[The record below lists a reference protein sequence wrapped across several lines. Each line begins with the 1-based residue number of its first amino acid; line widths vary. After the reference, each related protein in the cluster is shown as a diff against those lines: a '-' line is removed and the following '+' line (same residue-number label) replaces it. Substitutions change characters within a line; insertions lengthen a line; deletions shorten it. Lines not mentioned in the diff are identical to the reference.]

1 MKSTLRLF
9 KALPIESKVEVDK
22 DRLAELMEQ
31 TIPLGFVFEPVFS
44 SRTFA
49 HIIKEVNDLYGR
61 NPEELNSSFH
71 KSFSKVRDASI
82 SQLAFEQAIHYLTTY
97 GAEMVGVYN
106 QDSVYIPAERLDIPE
121 LKEDIRLVVIHGFTK
136 EELKVKLLELLSSG
150 IALSEQS
157 VEDAIDVAQYVEMD
171 VKEVELVTNK
181 EVKAALYDHFDI
193 VPQNPVEFLRYVV
206 YRTTGKT
213 LLIKNKELIELLKQ
227 GTNSGLVKY
236 FNTYEKLYGLEKLAE
251 IFYRFKPI
259 FLAMRTNSSLKRSI
273 NKIRRL
279 AKTHHRPMPED
290 LLNSITYRL
299 KTRNAPDADV
309 FRKAMAD
316 TNVFR
321 KIRLAY
327 ALKFR
332 TTDSESI
339 VYRIRNGKSFAKE
352 FSFENKHSAETL
364 YKGVLTYIAE
374 DIRPNV
380 EGKSFFI
387 PKGLTYALPASEKQ
401 FTGDIPSG
409 SFVELEEDMVVGVHW
424 LNTGKRVDLDL
435 SLVNLQG
442 KIGWDSLYRDGKR
455 EILFSGDVT
464 DAPGTKGASELFYI
478 GTSDDSSWLLS
489 LNYYNYR
496 LGDECPFKL
505 FVAQSDPENIE
516 KNYMVDVNKIVT
528 ASNSSLDKKQTLL
541 GIVKT
546 SEQSK
551 RFYFVQTGLKQCVSY
566 HGSEYSEHTRRFFLN
581 YYTNTITLNEM
592 LELAGAKIVNEMA
605 EGVIDLSPE
614 AVDKTTFI
622 NLLSKKSNMGHL

>member
-22 DRLAELMEQ
+22 DRTAELMEQ

-44 SRTFA
+44 SRNFT

-82 SQLAFEQAIHYLTTY
+82 SQLAFEQVTHYLTTY

-106 QDSVYIPAERLDIPE
+106 QDSVYIPHERLDIPQ
-121 LKEDIRLVVIHGFTK
+121 LKEDIRLVVIHGLTK

-157 VEDAIDVAQYVEMD
+157 VKDAIDIAQYTGMD
-171 VKEVELVTNK
+171 AKEIELITNK
-181 EVKAALYDHFDI
+181 EVKSALYDYFDI

-206 YRTTGKT
+206 YRSTDKT
-213 LLIKNKELIELLKQ
+213 LLIKNKELIKLLNQ

-279 AKTHHRPMPED
+279 AKTHHKPMPED

-299 KTRNAPDADV
+299 ETHNAPDADT

-339 VYRIRNGKSFAKE
+339 VYKVRNGKSFAKE
-352 FSFENKHSAETL
+352 FSFENKHGAEIM
-364 YKGVLTYIAE
+364 YKTVLKYILE

-387 PKGLTYALPASEKQ
+387 PEGLTYALPASEKQ

-409 SFVELEEDMVVGVHW
+409 SFVELKEDMVVGVHW

-435 SLVNLQG
+435 SLTNLQS
-442 KIGWDSLYRDGKR
+442 KIGWDSLYRNKSR

-464 DAPGTKGASELFYI
+464 DAPEPKGASELFYI
-478 GTSDDSSWLLS
+478 GTSDNTSWLLS
-489 LNYYNYR
+489 LNYYNHR

-505 FVAQSDPENIE
+505 FVAQSSPENIN
-516 KNYMVDVNKIVT
+516 KNYMVDTNKIIA

-566 HGSEYSEHTRRFFLN
+566 HNSEYSDYTRKFFLD
-581 YYTNTITLNEM
+581 YYTNTVTLNEI
-592 LELAGAKIVNEMA
+592 LELAGAKVVNEMT

-614 AVDKTTFI
+614 AVDRTTFI
-622 NLLSKKSNMGHL
+622 NLLGEKHD